1 MKLTDMNL
9 SDLTEFENNVRKH
22 SARQVHEIARSVE
35 AFGQTRA
42 IVCDEEGRILVGN
55 GLYRALQQLGWET
68 AQCYIIEGLSDKE
81 KKKLVLADNQTYNLG
96 ADDYDAIIQLVS
108 DITIDGDMD
117 IAGFEVEALEAMTFG
132 LDDIEEELQ
141 SYGTITDEKLTTYTP
156 PEPPQQA
163 ASAAQP
169 AAEPQKA
176 DLKTIER
183 GNPTAKVD
191 TAKTVI
197 CPSCGEVIRLD

>member
-1 MKLTDMNL
+1 MELTDMKL

-55 GLYRALQQLGWET
+55 GLYRALQQLGWDT
-68 AQCYIIEGLSDKE
+68 AQCYVIEGLSDKE

-108 DITIDGDMD
+108 DITMDGDMD

-132 LDDIEEELQ
+132 LDDIEDELE
-141 SYGTITDEKLTTYTP
+141 SYGTVTDERLTTYTP
-156 PEPPQQA
+156 PEPPARQEQHD
-163 ASAAQP
+163 AQP
-169 AAEPQKA
+169 QGEGFE
-176 DLKTIER
+176 LKTVER
-183 GNPTAKVD
+183 GAPTVKVD
-191 TAKTVI
+191 TRKSVV
-197 CPSCGEVIRLD
+197 CPSCGEVIYVD